1 MADRILTRQEMILLH
16 LLQYIDVPVS
26 GYVMPYAMTQQGIG
40 LAAGMSRA
48 HVSNC
53 MTEMR
58 EKGLVD
64 SVLFT
69 HPRGASSKMRAYY
82 LLPSGIE
89 RAKEICEHLRDECI
103 GIDDVLRRPGDS
115 RGMSPNV
122 ARAMEELE
130 RARNAVEAL
139 GAEGDPKKARAAIEH
154 ASMAIASLSREVA

>member
-26 GYVMPYAMTQQGIG
+26 GYVMPHAMTQQGIG

-53 MTEMR
+53 MVVMR

-64 SVLFT
+64 SVFT
-69 HPRGASSKMRAYY
+69 HPKGASSRMRAYF
-82 LLPSGIE
+82 LLPTGIE
-89 RAKEICEHLRDECI
+89 RAKEVSEHLRDECI

-115 RGMSPNV
+115 KGMSPNV

>member
-26 GYVMPYAMTQQGIG
+26 GYVMPHAMTQQGIG

-64 SVLFT
+64 SVYT
-69 HPRGASSKMRAYY
+69 
-82 LLPSGIE
+82 
-89 RAKEICEHLRDECI
+89 
-103 GIDDVLRRPGDS
+103 RPGDS

-122 ARAMEELE
+122 ARALEELE
-130 RARNAVEAL
+130 RARNAVAAL
-139 GAEGDPKKARAAIEH
+139 GAEGDPAKARTAIEH
-154 ASMAIASLSREVA
+154 ASMAILSLSREVN

>member
-26 GYVMPYAMTQQGIG
+26 GYVMPHAMTQQGIG

-64 SVLFT
+64 SVYT
-69 HPRGASSKMRAYY
+69 HPKGTTSRMRAYY
-82 LLPSGIE
+82 LLPSGIK
-89 RAKEICEHLRDECI
+89 RA
-103 GIDDVLRRPGDS
+103 DS

-122 ARAMEELE
+122 ARALEELE
-130 RARNAVEAL
+130 RARNAAAAL
-139 GAEGDPKKARAAIEH
+139 GAEGDPAKARTAIEH
-154 ASMAIASLSREVA
+154 ASMAILSLLKEVA

>member
-26 GYVMPYAMTQQGIG
+26 EYVMPYAMTQQGIG

-53 MTEMR
+53 MVEMK

-64 SVLFT
+64 SVYT
-69 HPRGASSKMRAYY
+69 HPKGATSRMRAYY

-89 RAKEICEHLRDECI
+89 RAKGISEHLREERI
-103 GIDDVLRRPGDS
+103 RVDDVIRRPGDS
-115 RGMSPNV
+115 RGVSPNV
-122 ARAMEELE
+122 ARALEELE
-130 RARNAVEAL
+130 RARNAAAAL
-139 GAEGDPKKARAAIEH
+139 GAEGDPVKARTAIEH
-154 ASMAIASLSREVA
+154 ASMAILSLSREVA

>member
-53 MTEMR
+53 MVVMR

-64 SVLFT
+64 SVYT
-69 HPRGASSKMRAYY
+69 HPKGTTSRMRAYY
-82 LLPSGIE
+82 LLPTGIE
-89 RAKEICEHLRDECI
+89 RAKEVSEHLRDECI

-115 RGMSPNV
+115 KGMSPNV

-130 RARNAVEAL
+130 RARNAVAAL
-139 GAEGDPKKARAAIEH
+139 GAEGDPTKARTAIEH

>member
-26 GYVMPYAMTQQGIG
+26 RYVMPHAMTQQGIG

-64 SVLFT
+64 SVYT
-69 HPRGASSKMRAYY
+69 HPKGTTSRMRAYY

-89 RAKEICEHLRDECI
+89 RAKEISEHLRDERI
-103 GIDDVLRRPGDS
+103 RIDDVIRRPGDS

-122 ARAMEELE
+122 ARALEELE
-130 RARNAVEAL
+130 RARNATAAL
-139 GAEGDPKKARAAIEH
+139 GAEGDPAKARTAIEH
-154 ASMAIASLSREVA
+154 ASMAILSLSKEVA

>member
-1 MADRILTRQEMILLH
+1 
-16 LLQYIDVPVS
+16 
-26 GYVMPYAMTQQGIG
+26 
-40 LAAGMSRA
+40 MSRA

-53 MTEMR
+53 MVVMR

-64 SVLFT
+64 SVFT
-69 HPRGASSKMRAYY
+69 HPKGASSRMRAYF
-82 LLPSGIE
+82 LLPTGIE
-89 RAKEICEHLRDECI
+89 RAKEVSEHLRDECI

-115 RGMSPNV
+115 KGMSPNV

>member
-26 GYVMPYAMTQQGIG
+26 GYVMPHAMTQQGIG

-53 MTEMR
+53 MVVMR

-64 SVLFT
+64 SVFT
-69 HPRGASSKMRAYY
+69 HPKGASSRMRAYF
-82 LLPSGIE
+82 LLPTGIE
-89 RAKEICEHLRDECI
+89 RAKEVSEHLRDECI

-115 RGMSPNV
+115 KGMSPNV

-130 RARNAVEAL
+130 RARNVVEAL

>member
-26 GYVMPYAMTQQGIG
+26 EYVMPYAMTQQGIG

-48 HVSNC
+48 NVSNC
-53 MTEMR
+53 MVEMK

-64 SVLFT
+64 SVYT
-69 HPRGASSKMRAYY
+69 HPKGATSRMRAYY

-89 RAKEICEHLRDECI
+89 RAKGISEHLREERI
-103 GIDDVLRRPGDS
+103 RVDDVIRRPGDS

-122 ARAMEELE
+122 ARALEELE
-130 RARNAVEAL
+130 RARNAAAAL
-139 GAEGDPKKARAAIEH
+139 GAEGDQSKARAAIEH
-154 ASMAIASLSREVA
+154 ASMAILSLSREVA

>member
-1 MADRILTRQEMILLH
+1 MILLH

-26 GYVMPYAMTQQGIG
+26 GYVMPHAMTQQGIG

-64 SVLFT
+64 SVYT
-69 HPRGASSKMRAYY
+69 HPKGTTSRMRAYY

-89 RAKEICEHLRDECI
+89 AILDLAANWERPYLKRCEFPDRNLLDRMLAAHLRKLPEVYAVDKRNVDEIATKSAEYRKKII
-103 GIDDVLRRPGDS
+103 GRP
-115 RGMSPNV
+115 
-122 ARAMEELE
+122 
-130 RARNAVEAL
+130 
-139 GAEGDPKKARAAIEH
+139 
-154 ASMAIASLSREVA
+154 

>member
-53 MTEMR
+53 MVVMR

-64 SVLFT
+64 CVFT
-69 HPRGASSKMRAYY
+69 HPKGASSRMRAYY
-82 LLPSGIE
+82 LLPTGIE
-89 RAKEICEHLRDECI
+89 KAKEISEHLRDECI

-130 RARNAVEAL
+130 RARNAVAAL
-139 GAEGDPKKARAAIEH
+139 GAEGDPTKARTAIEH